1 MTRVASVEATPSSTL
16 SETEADL
23 RLRRLEIAVR
33 YLYTN
38 SLPVPV
44 IIIGFCFLLAQS
56 QPLGD
61 LAVWGAV
68 TIVLWV
74 ATTLTVRAFLKD
86 ERRGER
92 TVRWTIAIC
101 VVLFFATLALA
112 SVSAFFWIDGDRL
125 NNVLLYVLVAAG
137 LAGAGAQSAPSVPVV
152 ITNMT
157 PYALLFLSLSL
168 GHEAYPVNLG
178 IAFLQVCYIVLV
190 ALTARAV
197 WQLSD
202 EMLRLRGEKRLLID
216 QLQASLIETTAAQHK
231 AEAASRAKSEFLAN
245 MSHELRTPLNAVLGF
260 SEIIKERTFGQDGT
274 GRYEEYAGH
283 IHYSGKHLLGLIG
296 DILDLSKIEAG
307 KRELDECEFDLVA
320 NASESLR
327 FVAPQAE
334 SKALRLT
341 LDASRPVR
349 IFADERALSQ
359 ITINLLSNAVK
370 FTPDGGSVTL
380 SVFANAMGGATIAVS
395 DSGVGIAP
403 DELEKVM
410 ERFGQAQ
417 HDVITTPER
426 GTGLGLPIVKGLV
439 ELHGGSVSIES
450 AVGQGTT
457 VTVLLPPARL
467 RDLDQDLSTNA
478 A

>member
-1 MTRVASVEATPSSTL
+1 MASTANVETPPSSTL
-16 SETEADL
+16 SKVEADL
-23 RLRRLEIAVR
+23 RLRRLETAVR

-44 IIIGFCFLLAQS
+44 IIVGFCLLLGQS
-56 QPLGD
+56 QPFVD
-61 LAVWGAV
+61 LFVWGAV
-68 TIVLWV
+68 TIALWV
-74 ATTLTVRAFLKD
+74 STTLTVRAFLKD
-86 ERRGER
+86 ERRAER
-92 TVRWTIAIC
+92 TTRWTVAIC
-101 VVLFFATLALA
+101 VVLFFACSALA
-112 SVSAFFWIDGDRL
+112 SVSVFFWVDGDRL

-137 LAGAGAQSAPSVPVV
+137 LAGAGAQSAPSTPVV
-152 ITNMT
+152 VTNMT
-157 PYALLFLSLSL
+157 PYAVLFLSLSL
-168 GHEAYPVNLG
+168 GREAYPINLG

-202 EMLRLRGEKRLLID
+202 EMLRLRSEKRLLID

-231 AEAASRAKSEFLAN
+231 AEAASKAKSEFLAN

-283 IHYSGKHLLGLIG
+283 IHYSGRHLLGLIG

-307 KRELDECEFDLVA
+307 KRELDESEFDLVRNA
-320 NASESLR
+320 NESLR

-334 SKALRLT
+334 MKKLAMT
-341 LDASRPVR
+341 LDAPRSVAVC
-349 IFADERALSQ
+349 ADERAISQ

-370 FTPDGGSVTL
+370 FTPEGGRVTL
-380 SVFANAMGGATIAVS
+380 SVFVNAAGGATIAVS
-395 DSGVGIAP
+395 DTGIGIAA

-410 ERFGQAQ
+410 ERFGQAR
-417 HDVITTPER
+417 HDVVTTPER

-439 ELHGGSVSIES
+439 ELHGGVVRVES
-450 AVGQGTT
+450 ELGMGTT
-457 VTVLLPPARL
+457 VTVQLPAARV
-467 RDLDQDLSTNA
+467 RDLGQDLATNA